1 MECAEA
7 FCQGLGQRVD
17 MSAWS
22 ARLMIST
29 VLHFIDHRPFLTFD
43 VVVLFL
49 SHTNSQRVGGLLSS
63 KPVRMVGRLQYR
75 LGSFIKNRIVQLTS

>member
-49 SHTNSQRVGGLLSS
+49 SHTNSQRVG
-63 KPVRMVGRLQYR
+63 RLQYR
-75 LGSFIKNRIVQLTS
+75 WGSFIKNRIVQLTS